1 MSCVCGSH
9 MPWSC
14 PSEWESMSTGSLSRP
29 SSRYQTACSPIVSS
43 GMNRLFLPGIEEP
56 SAELLGRAEI
66 RLGLSEGRLTIAL
79 ERGTHGL
86 VRQQRLDEIGA
97 PVLDRLHGRS

>member
-1 MSCVCGSH
+1 
-9 MPWSC
+9 
-14 PSEWESMSTGSLSRP
+14 
-29 SSRYQTACSPIVSS
+29 
-43 GMNRLFLPGIEEP
+43 MNRLFLPGIEEP

-86 VRQQRLDEIGA
+86 VRQQRLDEVGA
-97 PVLDRLHGRS
+97 PVLDRLHGRSYRLVGLRLPHHGSESYHRRLGVDDATRRVEIRAHPHRIDLEL